1 MAKSKIALAVDSTAN
16 LSQAEIERYSI
27 HVIPQILIWE
37 KKSYRDQIDITN
49 QEFYERLRTAKELP
63 STSQPSSGEFHE
75 FFSKIAE
82 TSESIVGVFVSDEL
96 SGTLDSARTAAAMM
110 PDFPIEIVDS
120 RSASMGLGFI
130 ALETAEAIEQGKSIE
145 DVVKTALS
153 AIPRAKAVFV
163 VNTLEFLHRRGRIGG
178 AKRLMGTLLS
188 SKPLLFLENGRVE
201 PLYNVRT
208 KKKALK
214 SAINYVIDDTTGK
227 GSVRASVIHAAAPD
241 EAEVFLKQVEQELRP
256 VELSVSELTPV
267 LGANTGPGLIGLA
280 YITSK

>member
-1 MAKSKIALAVDSTAN
+1 MAKSKIALVVDSTAN
-16 LSQAEIERYSI
+16 LSQAEIERLSI

-37 KKSYRDQIDITN
+37 KESYRDQIDITN

-75 FFSKIAE
+75 FFSKVAE

-120 RSASMGLGFI
+120 RSTSMGLGFI
-130 ALETAEAIEQGKSIE
+130 ALETAEAIEQGKNIE
-145 DVVKTALS
+145 EVVKTARS

-163 VNTLEFLHRRGRIGG
+163 VDTLEFLHRGGRIGG

-188 SKPLLFLENGRVE
+188 FKPLLYLEKGRVE
-201 PLYNVRT
+201 PLDNIRT
-208 KKKALK
+208 KKKALNG
-214 SAINYVIDDTTGK
+214 AIDYVVKDTEGK
-227 GSVRASVIHAAAPD
+227 GSLRVCVIHSAAPD
-241 EAEVFLKQVEQELRP
+241 EAEVFLKQVDQRLQP
-256 VELSVSELTPV
+256 VELTVSELTPV
-267 LGANTGPGLIGLA
+267 IGTNTGPGLLGMA

>member
-1 MAKSKIALAVDSTAN
+1 MAKRKIALAVDSTAN
-16 LSQAEIERYSI
+16 LSQADIERLSI

-37 KKSYRDQIDITN
+37 KQVYRDQIDITT
-49 QEFYERLRTAKELP
+49 QEFYEKLRTAKELP

-82 TSESIVGVFVSDEL
+82 TSESIVGIFVSDEL

-110 PDFPIEIVDS
+110 PDFPLEIVDS

-130 ALETAEAIEQGKSIE
+130 ALETAEAIEQGRSID
-145 DVVKTALS
+145 DVVKTARS

-163 VNTLEFLHRRGRIGG
+163 VDTLEFLHRGGRIGG

-188 SKPLLFLENGRVE
+188 FKPLLYLENGKVE
-201 PLYNVRT
+201 PLDNIRT

-214 SAINYVIDDTTGK
+214 SAVDYVFNDTAGK
-227 GSVRASVIHAAAPD
+227 GSLRVSVIHSAAPD
-241 EAEVFLKQVEQELRP
+241 EAEVFVKQVEQRLEPIELT
-256 VELSVSELTPV
+256 VSELTPV
-267 LGANTGPGLIGLA
+267 IGTNTGPGLLGLA

>member
-1 MAKSKIALAVDSTAN
+1 MAKSKIALVVDSTAN
-16 LSQAEIERYSI
+16 LNQAEIERLNI

-37 KKSYRDQIDITN
+37 KESYRDQVDITN
-49 QEFYERLRTAKELP
+49 KEFYDRLRTANELP

-75 FFSKIAE
+75 FFSKVAE

-120 RSASMGLGFI
+120 RSTSMGLGFI
-130 ALETAEAIEQGKSIE
+130 ALETAEAIEQGKNIE
-145 DVVKTALS
+145 DVVNTARS

-163 VNTLEFLHRRGRIGG
+163 VDTLEYLHRGGRIGG

-188 SKPLLFLENGRVE
+188 SKPLLYLEKGRVE
-201 PLYNVRT
+201 PLENIRT
-208 KKKALK
+208 KKKALNG
-214 SAINYVIDDTTGK
+214 AIDYVVKDTEGK
-227 GSVRASVIHAAAPD
+227 GSLRVCIIHSAAPD
-241 EAEVFLKQVEQELRP
+241 EAEVFLKQVDQRLQP
-256 VELSVSELTPV
+256 VELTLSELTPV
-267 LGANTGPGLIGLA
+267 IGTNTGPGLLGLA

>member
-1 MAKSKIALAVDSTAN
+1 MAKNKIALVVDSTAN
-16 LSQAEIERYSI
+16 LSQAEIDRLNI

-37 KKSYRDQIDITN
+37 KESYRDQVDITN
-49 QEFYERLRTAKELP
+49 QEFYDRLRTAKELP

-75 FFSKIAE
+75 FFSKVAE
-82 TSESIVGVFVSDEL
+82 TNESIIGVFVSDEL

-120 RSASMGLGFI
+120 RSTSMGLGFI
-130 ALETAEAIEQGKSIE
+130 ALETAEAIEQGKNLE
-145 DVVKTALS
+145 DVVKTARS

-163 VNTLEFLHRRGRIGG
+163 VDTLEFLHRGGRIGG

-188 SKPLLFLENGRVE
+188 FKPLLYLEKGRVE
-201 PLYNVRT
+201 PLDNVRT

-214 SAINYVIDDTTGK
+214 SAIDYVFNDTVGK
-227 GSVRASVIHAAAPD
+227 GSLRVCVIHSAVPD
-241 EAEVFLKQVEQELRP
+241 EAEVFLKQVDQRLQP
-256 VELSVSELTPV
+256 VEITVSELTPV
-267 LGANTGPGLIGLA
+267 IGTNTGPGLLGLA